1 MLIRGKKNKET
12 VIKYYLQAFNYDAQ
26 TVLGYKL
33 IIVWIPR
40 AIVGVQM
47 SR

>member
-1 MLIRGKKNKET
+1 MFIRGKKNKET

-33 IIVWIPR
+33 FIVWIPR
-40 AIVGVQM
+40 PIMSVQM